1 MDLGVDRQTASGRT
15 DDFVGLSVQ
24 EVEVPLPT
32 LLRVS
37 VDVRV
42 VPLTTL

>member
-1 MDLGVDRQTASGRT
+1 MV
-15 DDFVGLSVQ
+15 FVGLSIQ
-24 EVEVPLPT
+24 EVKVPLLS
-32 LLRVS
+32 LLEVS